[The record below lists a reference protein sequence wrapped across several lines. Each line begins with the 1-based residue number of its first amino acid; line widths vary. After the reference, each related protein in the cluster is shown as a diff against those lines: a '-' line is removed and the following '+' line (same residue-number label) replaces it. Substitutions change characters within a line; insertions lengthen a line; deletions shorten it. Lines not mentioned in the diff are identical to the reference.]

1 MTKSKI
7 PRTAKIIAI
16 PNRTIHKALSIVL
29 PYCLVE
35 LLWYNNVLIAV
46 KASIGMRIRYN
57 VVLLYYRLAS
67 VSIFLA
73 ACSSEDIKCLPTKLN
88 ARIQVLVRAICS

>member
-46 KASIGMRIRYN
+46 KASIGMGVEYN
-57 VVLLYYRLAS
+57 VVLYYRLAS
-67 VSIFLA
+67 VFIFLA

-88 ARIQVLVRAICS
+88 ARIQVLVGAICS

>member
-46 KASIGMRIRYN
+46 KASIGMGVEYN
-57 VVLLYYRLAS
+57 VVLYYRLAS
-67 VSIFLA
+67 VLIFLA

-88 ARIQVLVRAICS
+88 ARIQVLVGAICH

>member
-29 PYCLVE
+29 PYCVVE

-46 KASIGMRIRYN
+46 KASIGMGVEYN
-57 VVLLYYRLAS
+57 VVLYYRLAS
-67 VSIFLA
+67 VFIFLA
-73 ACSSEDIKCLPTKLN
+73 ACSSEGIKCLPTKLN
-88 ARIQVLVRAICS
+88 ARIQVPVGAICS

>member
-1 MTKSKI
+1 MAKSKI

-46 KASIGMRIRYN
+46 KASIGMGVEYN
-57 VVLLYYRLAS
+57 VVLYYRLAS
-67 VSIFLA
+67 VFIFLA

-88 ARIQVLVRAICS
+88 ARIQVLVGAICH

>member
-16 PNRTIHKALSIVL
+16 PNRTIHKALSIVV

-35 LLWYNNVLIAV
+35 LLWYNNILIAV
-46 KASIGMRIRYN
+46 KASIGIGVEYN
-57 VVLLYYRLAS
+57 VVLYYRLAS
-67 VSIFLA
+67 VLYFWPPVTQMIGS
-73 ACSSEDIKCLPTKLN
+73 ACLRS
-88 ARIQVLVRAICS
+88 